1 MFKSLI
7 TLFRG
12 TAHEAVAGVVDAN
25 IMTVLDQQLRDC
37 ASVVDKARKSVALA
51 IAQKRQ
57 EEDRLARTLERIAD
71 LEDRARAALEKGNE
85 DLAREAAE
93 VIANLE
99 AERDASKEAVQT
111 FDTEIRRLK
120 TIVRNAEAR
129 LLELKR
135 GQRLAKATASAQKLR
150 DRGFARTTD
159 SVNTLS
165 DAEETLERL
174 RSRQKEIDDANLAL
188 DEMDLG
194 TNPKSVAEK
203 LADAGCGKPIKSTA
217 DSVLDRLRGSE
228 AERPADGG
236 TTD

>member
-12 TAHEAVAGVVDAN
+12 TAHEAVTGVVDAN

-37 ASVVDKARKSVALA
+37 AAIIDKARKSVALA
-51 IAQKRQ
+51 VAQKRQ
-57 EEDRLARTLERIAD
+57 EEDRLTRTVERISD
-71 LEDRARAALEKGNE
+71 LEDRARAALEKGSE

-99 AERDASKEAVQT
+99 AERDASRDAVQT
-111 FDTEIRRLK
+111 FNTEIRRLK

-150 DRGFARTTD
+150 DRGIARNANG
-159 SVNTLS
+159 VNTLN

-174 RSRQKEIDDANLAL
+174 RSRQKEIDDANQAL
-188 DEMDLG
+188 DEMDL
-194 TNPKSVAEK
+194 TANPKSVAEK
-203 LADAGCGKPIKSTA
+203 LADAGCGSPIRSSA
-217 DSVLDRLRGSE
+217 DSVLDRLRS
-228 AERPADGG
+228 DGTSSNDG
-236 TTD
+236 K

>member
-37 ASVVDKARKSVALA
+37 ASIVDKARRSVALA

-57 EEDRLARTLERIAD
+57 EEDRLARTLDRISD
-71 LEDRARAALEKGNE
+71 LEDRARAALEKNNA

-111 FDTEIRRLK
+111 FDREIRRLK
-120 TIVRNAEAR
+120 AIVRNAESR

-135 GQRLAKATASAQKLR
+135 GQRLAKATASAQKLG
-150 DRGFARTTD
+150 DRGFGRSTD
-159 SVNTLS
+159 DINTLS

-188 DEMDLG
+188 DEMDFT
-194 TNPKSVAEK
+194 TNPDRVAEK
-203 LADAGCGKPIKSTA
+203 LADAGCGAPIRSTA
-217 DSVLDRLRGSE
+217 DSVLDRLRSNDSSSN
-228 AERPADGG
+228 DGN
-236 TTD
+236 

>member
-12 TAHEAVAGVVDAN
+12 TAHEAVSGVVDAN

-37 ASVVDKARKSVALA
+37 ASIIDKARKSVALA
-51 IAQKRQ
+51 VAQKRQ
-57 EEDRLARTLERIAD
+57 EEDRLARTVERIDD
-71 LEDRARAALEKGNE
+71 LEGRARAALEKGSE

-99 AERDASKEAVQT
+99 AERDASRDAVQT

-150 DRGFARTTD
+150 DRGIARNTNG
-159 SVNTLS
+159 VNTLN

-174 RSRQKEIDDANLAL
+174 RSRQKEIDDANHAL
-188 DEMDLG
+188 DEMDL
-194 TNPKSVAEK
+194 TANPKSVAEK
-203 LADAGCGKPIKSTA
+203 LADAGCGSPIRSSA
-217 DSVLDRLRGSE
+217 DSVLDRLRSNGTSSN
-228 AERPADGG
+228 DGK
-236 TTD
+236 